1 MYGIHYMDAIT
12 HMDENGH
19 MFEIDLIIQ
28 WMKCDMVEIAFV
40 RKMTIIHIG

>member
-1 MYGIHYMDAIT
+1 MDAIT

-28 WMKCDMVEIAFV
+28 WMKCDMDEISLV
-40 RKMTIIHIG
+40 RKMVITHIG

>member
-19 MFEIDLIIQ
+19 MFEVDLIIQ
-28 WMKCDMVEIAFV
+28 WMKCDMDEIAFV
-40 RKMTIIHIG
+40 RKMAIIHIG